1 MKNNYNY
8 GGRIGYALGGNQ
20 QMMANPN
27 PNQTMMRDS
36 QQGLGS
42 MMASATDKENDPYRD
57 MKVPTDMIDDPEGT
71 MQTDET
77 EIIMQLMKSGQ
88 ITQLDESEQEYIFD
102 ILLEQNALPENI
114 KTFEDFKAFTQM
126 IASNRKDGIMS
137 TMRG

>member
-1 MKNNYNY
+1 
-8 GGRIGYALGGNQ
+8 
-20 QMMANPN
+20 
-27 PNQTMMRDS
+27 
-36 QQGLGS
+36 
-42 MMASATDKENDPYRD
+42 
-57 MKVPTDMIDDPEGT
+57 
-71 MQTDET
+71 
-77 EIIMQLMKSGQ
+77 MKSGQ